1 MGLDARRG
9 AGFPPELYDDILQ
22 GWKTKR
28 ERSRRA
34 HFASRRRK
42 LVRNG
47 GQPACL
53 PSVLLR
59 VERWASDTNFVSRA
73 GSAHSPRLK

>member
-9 AGFPPELYDDILQ
+9 AGFPPELYEDILQ

-28 ERSRRA
+28 ERSKRA

-47 GQPACL
+47 
-53 PSVLLR
+53 V
-59 VERWASDTNFVSRA
+59 
-73 GSAHSPRLK
+73 

>member
-9 AGFPPELYDDILQ
+9 AGFPPELYEDILQ

-28 ERSRRA
+28 EPSRRA
-34 HFASRRRK
+34 HFASHRRK

-47 GQPACL
+47 GL
-53 PSVLLR
+53 
-59 VERWASDTNFVSRA
+59 
-73 GSAHSPRLK
+73 GSMG